1 MMFNNAKEESAYFEQ
16 EAFDEAVA
24 KEAERKTDEMLENLE
39 VDTLDIPQNKDG
51 SRALSI
57 NGIDFGID
65 VAHIDILKHLC
76 ITALQEVDDE
86 RMYEANELD
95 QQWADQYREDEE
107 PNPYS
112 GTYSEI

>member
-1 MMFNNAKEESAYFEQ
+1 MFNNDKEESAYFEQ
-16 EAFDEAVA
+16 EAFDARVTQEV
-24 KEAERKTDEMLENLE
+24 ERKTDEMLENLE
-39 VDTLDIPQNKDG
+39 IDTLDIVQNRDG

-57 NGIDFGID
+57 NDIDFGID

-76 ITALQEVDDE
+76 ITALQEADDDE

-95 QQWADQYREDEE
+95 QQWVDQFREDEE
-107 PNPYS
+107 PNPYH

>member
-1 MMFNNAKEESAYFEQ
+1 MFNNEESAHFEE
-16 EAFDEAVA
+16 EAFEERVNQ
-24 KEAERKTDEMLENLE
+24 EVERKTDEMLENLE

-65 VAHIDILKHLC
+65 VAHIELLKQLC

-86 RMYEANELD
+86 RMSNNEALSY
-95 QQWADQYREDEE
+95 QWEHQEDEE